1 MSSADQSPTDY
12 KGRLADRLNELLED
26 RGKKRADLV
35 RVLACSESKV
45 GKILRGEVSVSRLEL
60 IAVLDALDVH
70 GEDRA
75 DLEHLGEA
83 ARRRRPKT
91 PWGAAIP
98 DRLRKFFNTEET
110 ARVVESYRPD
120 LLHGLVQ
127 TPAYARAVLR
137 TNSSLRAA
145 DVEHLVQA
153 RMARQARLNSPN
165 PPEFTLVILDR
176 VLRND
181 VGGSEVMAEQ
191 LRYLAEIAARPHVT
205 VRVIPEEV
213 GLTDALFFPFT
224 VLTPPGARP
233 KTVYVETLTDGLF
246 VDEESRVAHYE
257 LVFARVLE
265 AALSAEETLARLDS
279 VISQP

>member
-12 KGRLADRLNELLED
+12 KARLAVRLNKLMGE
-26 RGKKRADLV
+26 RGKPRADLV
-35 RVLACSESKV
+35 RVLKCSESKV
-45 GKILRGEVSVSRLEL
+45 GKILRGENALSRLEL
-60 IAVLDALDVH
+60 AAVLDELGVD

-75 DLEHLGEA
+75 DLEHLGEE

-110 ARVVESYRPD
+110 AKVIESYRPD

-127 TPAYARAVLR
+127 TPAYARAVLQ
-137 TNSSLRAA
+137 TNSAFGPN
-145 DVEHLVQA
+145 DVERLVQA
-153 RMARQARLNSPN
+153 RMARQARLDSST
-165 PPEFTLVILDR
+165 PPELTLVITGR

-181 VGGSEVMAEQ
+181 VGGREVMTEQ
-191 LRYLAEIAARPHVT
+191 LRHLEQIASRPHVT
-205 VRVIPEEV
+205 IRVIPDEA

-224 VLTPPGARP
+224 VLTPTSAPR

-246 VDEESRVAHYE
+246 VDEESRVDHYE
-257 LVFARVLE
+257 QVFKKLLAV
-265 AALSAEETLARLDS
+265 ALSPEETLTLLDS
-279 VISQP
+279 VVSQP